1 MVRDGSGNSVAPR
14 PSPLLQSACAAFE
27 RWQTGAIWPSFGAL
41 PFCTAQCVRCGR
53 GRAFVTRGPGDG
65 SFLAQRLLSAANER
79 RSTRRCR
86 AMTTSLQARS
96 SGSGFATVATKLFAK
111 RTTLRF
117 GAYRDECIRSLRRK
131 FSLSCSRNACSSGF
145 SANASNVLPRGHDL
159 ESIVVDPVQVPA
171 VGQEVFLHG
180 EHFLDP
186 AVEWAGFDDL

>member
-1 MVRDGSGNSVAPR
+1 M
-14 PSPLLQSACAAFE
+14 
-27 RWQTGAIWPSFGAL
+27 
-41 PFCTAQCVRCGR
+41 
-53 GRAFVTRGPGDG
+53 
-65 SFLAQRLLSAANER
+65 
-79 RSTRRCR
+79 TRRARRWALSR
-86 AMTTSLQARS
+86 AKAPVGREGAALDAAMPRDDDVILSPN

-131 FSLSCSRNACSSGF
+131 FSLSCSRNACSSGS